1 MRHSYA
7 SWTTLRRGTARGVQS
22 GPVVVCAGSHP
33 VRNRIVACLRD
44 LAIDHRLVDQ
54 ERLETAG
61 QAGILFIVDTG
72 VVERV
77 TRCPPRTI
85 VVFTESLCALS
96 VLHHLA
102 AGHVVPVRYDDLDH
116 ERMSRA
122 IIRCVATNGVSGLA
136 AHLASQGAFSGVPER
151 ILRAF
156 VLHPKCLRTLR
167 DVCRVL
173 AVSPSAARALVREA
187 GFRRSEHLFAALR
200 AESWAWFHRQ
210 GFRSAVFECYLGI
223 WDRSDFRRACRRA
236 ALPLPWNRV
245 G

>member
-1 MRHSYA
+1 VRS
-7 SWTTLRRGTARGVQS
+7 SGV
-22 GPVVVCAGSHP
+22 
-33 VRNRIVACLRD
+33 L
-44 LAIDHRLVDQ
+44 
-54 ERLETAG
+54 
-61 QAGILFIVDTG
+61 
-72 VVERV
+72 
-77 TRCPPRTI
+77 PP
-85 VVFTESLCALS
+85 
-96 VLHHLA
+96 
-102 AGHVVPVRYDDLDH
+102 
-116 ERMSRA
+116 
-122 IIRCVATNGVSGLA
+122 NGVSGLA

-200 AESWAWFHRQ
+200 AESWVWFHRQ

-223 WDRSDFRRACRRA
+223 WDRSDFRRA